1 MDRKSFIISKIKN
14 IVSWTYIIND
24 LNGDEIAR
32 TFDEKGLHKTHQEEL
47 RIEKVVKRTGN
58 KICIKWKDYEN
69 FFNCWIDKK
78 SIV

>member
-1 MDRKSFIISKIKN
+1 MKN

-24 LNGDEIAR
+24 LNGYEIAR

-58 KICIKWKDYEN
+58 KICIK
-69 FFNCWIDKK
+69 
-78 SIV
+78 